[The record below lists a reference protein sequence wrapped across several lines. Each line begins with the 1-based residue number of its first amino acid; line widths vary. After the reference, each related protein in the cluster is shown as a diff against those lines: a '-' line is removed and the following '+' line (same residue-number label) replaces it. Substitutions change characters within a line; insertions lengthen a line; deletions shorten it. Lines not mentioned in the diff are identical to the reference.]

1 MNTLRGR
8 LLVDG
13 KLMTGSLR
21 WQGAKIERVEIEGEI
36 GGADLPIV
44 APGLIDLH
52 VHGFGGFDPLEDVEG
67 MARALA
73 RAGTTA
79 FQPTLF
85 PAAPA
90 LLGRQAESVWTSA
103 QQSSS
108 RGARVVGL
116 HLEGPF
122 VNPEAAGALQR
133 EDLATPSVSALNAI
147 LGSSSGSGRGVRTM
161 TIAPE
166 LAGSTELIDEL
177 VRSNVRV
184 SLGHSRAT
192 AAEARSA
199 ARAGARGATHL
210 FNAMPPLHH
219 REVGLAGFALTD
231 AALFAEIIG
240 DLVHVGAE
248 AIELALRA
256 RGAGG
261 LCLVSDALRGA
272 GTGCDVFHW
281 RGREHFTRD
290 GAAYYAPND
299 VRDARRDANETPRDT
314 SGMSRG
320 AHDMPRDD
328 ERARDVP
335 RLAGSASSQLEMV
348 RKLSTRGVIGVPEAL
363 TMASTSPARAL
374 ALDRE
379 LGELRAGLAADF
391 IALRGRELELEQ
403 VWVAGEP
410 IL

>member
-13 KLMTGSLR
+13 KLMTGTLA
-21 WQGAKIERVEIEGEI
+21 WDGARIARVDIEGEI
-36 GGADLPIV
+36 GSGSGGNELPIV
-44 APGLIDLH
+44 APGFVDLH
-52 VHGFGGFDPLEDVEG
+52 VHGFGGFDPLDDVAG

-85 PAAPA
+85 PAAPTA
-90 LLGRQAESVWTSA
+90 LGRQAGALWTKALALPLGS
-103 QQSSS
+103 
-108 RGARVVGL
+108 GARVAGL

-122 VNPEAAGALQR
+122 VNREAAGALTV
-133 EDLATPSVSALNAI
+133 EDLAQPSVAALREI
-147 LGSSSGSGRGVRTM
+147 LGPATGSGRGIKTM
-161 TIAPE
+161 TLAPE
-166 LAGSTELIDEL
+166 LAGSSDLIAEL
-177 VRSNVRV
+177 VRAGVRV

-192 AAEARSA
+192 AREARAA
-199 ARAGARGATHL
+199 ARAGASGATHL

-240 DLVHVGAE
+240 DLVHVGPD

-256 RGAGG
+256 RGTSG

-281 RGREHFTRD
+281 HGREHVARD
-290 GAAYYAPND
+290 GAAYHAAQD
-299 VRDARRDANETPRDT
+299 
-314 SGMSRG
+314 SG
-320 AHDMPRDD
+320 A
-328 ERARDVP
+328 AA

-348 RKLSTRGVIGVPEAL
+348 RKLTTRGVIGLPEAL
-363 TMASTSPARAL
+363 TMASSTPARAL
-374 ALDRE
+374 GLDRE
-379 LGELRAGLAADF
+379 LGDLRPGLCADF
-391 IALRGRELELEQ
+391 LVLRGRELELEQ
-403 VWVAGEP
+403 VWVAGRQ
-410 IL
+410 LS